1 LSNRKNGF
9 MKVLINPSENELKSA
24 LSRPKLE
31 SVNLDILISEVFC
44 KVETQKDEA
53 LKAFTLQFDQVRVD
67 LLSVTDEE
75 FEQAEQSLSATL
87 KNAIQVAAQNI
98 ECFHRSQENRE
109 TEVETTPGVLC
120 WRKSVPIQ
128 TVGLY
133 VPGGTAPL
141 FSTVLM
147 LGLPAKIAENPIR
160 YLCTPPNKEGKI
172 HPAILF
178 AAKTAGI
185 DLVYKVGGA
194 QAIAAMSLG
203 TETIPKAD
211 KIFGPGNQY
220 VTAAKVYAQNLGIAI
235 DIPAGPSEVL
245 VAADGSIPAAFTAA
259 DLLAQ
264 AEHGADSQVVF
275 LTDNQQYLQEVL
287 KEVGNQ
293 LKTLPRA
300 DISREALNSSVALVI
315 EAEKWADIINSYA
328 PEHLIIMGKYEDL
341 LLQKVVNA
349 GSVFIG
355 KNSAE
360 SFGDYASG
368 TNHTLPTSGFA
379 RAYSGV
385 SLDSFVKKITYQKVS
400 DEGLKNLAQTVIT
413 MAEAEGLQGHANA
426 VKVRVNQNENT
437 ASLKFLSVNENEDEN
452 ENTTSLKFRSVNRF
466 IRSDL
471 RNVKAYSSAR
481 NEFEGAGEVFLDANE
496 NGIVTAYNRYPDPQ
510 QKKLKEVIAGIKS
523 LNPDNLFLGNGSDEV
538 LDLIFRLTTRPFLD
552 SVAYLN
558 PSYGMYSVLASINGL
573 RTKEIDLNETFQIT
587 VPEIILQSK
596 GSKLLIICNPNNPT
610 GGIISKNELIGIVR
624 EFEGLVVIDEAY
636 IDFCPAYSLA
646 DEVENHPNLIVVQT
660 LSKAY
665 GMAGLRIG
673 MAVASKKWIAALN
686 GIKPPYNLSSL
697 TQETATREL
706 KKNSWNEVRTEIIR
720 ERNRLTNY
728 LESNSLVTKVFRSEA
743 NFILFRIPNASTIYK
758 KLIKNGIVVRDRSSQ
773 FNCSDTLR
781 VSIGAKAENDQF
793 IKIMQTL

>member
-1 LSNRKNGF
+1 
-9 MKVLINPSENELKSA
+9 MKVLINPSENELNGA
-24 LSRPKLE
+24 LNRPELE
-31 SVNLDILISEVFC
+31 SVNLNFLISEVFS
-44 KVETQKDEA
+44 KVGTQKDEA
-53 LKAFTLQFDQVRVD
+53 LKSLTLQFDQVGVD
-67 LLSVTDEE
+67 SLSVTDEE
-75 FEQAEQSLSATL
+75 FEQAEEFLSTNL
-87 KNAIQVAAQNI
+87 KEAIQVAAQNI
-98 ECFHRSQENRE
+98 EHFHRSQENRE

-147 LGLPAKIAENPIR
+147 LGLPAKIAGNPIR
-160 YLCTPPNKEGKI
+160 YLCTPPNKEGEI
-172 HPAILF
+172 HPAILY

-185 DLVYKVGGA
+185 DSVYKVGGA

-220 VTAAKVYAQNLGIAI
+220 VTAAKVYAQSLGIAI
-235 DIPAGPSEVL
+235 DMPAGPSEVL
-245 VAADGSIPAAFTAA
+245 VAADDTIPVSFVAA

-264 AEHGADSQVVF
+264 AEHGSDSHVVF

-287 KEVGNQ
+287 KEVEYQ
-293 LKTLPRA
+293 LKTLPRGEIA
-300 DISREALNSSVALVI
+300 REALSSSAALVI
-315 EAEKWADIINSYA
+315 EVEKWAEIINSYA
-328 PEHLIIMGKYEDL
+328 PEHLIIMGKYEES

-385 SLDSFVKKITYQKVS
+385 SLDSFIKKITYQKVS

-426 VKVRVNQNENT
+426 VKVRLYQNENEPIT
-437 ASLKFLSVNENEDEN
+437 DPPMQIAGVQE
-452 ENTTSLKFRSVNRF
+452 VNRF
-466 IRSDL
+466 IRNDL

-481 NEFEGAGEVFLDANE
+481 DEFEGIGEVFLDANE

-538 LDLIFRLTTRPFLD
+538 LDLIFRLTTTPFLD

-558 PSYGMYSVLASINGL
+558 PSYGMYSVLAVINGV
-573 RTKEIDLNETFQIT
+573 RTREISLNENFQISSS
-587 VPEIILQSK
+587 EIILQAK
-596 GSKLLIICNPNNPT
+596 GSKVLIICNPNNPT
-610 GGIISKNELIGIVR
+610 GEVISRDELIEIVR
-624 EFEGLVVIDEAY
+624 KFEGLVVIDEAY
-636 IDFCPAYSLA
+636 IDFCPVYSLA
-646 DEVENHPNLIVVQT
+646 DEVENYPNLIVVQT

-673 MAVASKKWIAALN
+673 MAVASKKWITALN
-686 GIKPPYNLSSL
+686 RIKPPYNLSSL
-697 TQETATREL
+697 VQKTAIKELETI
-706 KKNSWNEVRTEIIR
+706 SWNEVQTEIIR
-720 ERNRLTNY
+720 ERNRLINY
-728 LESNSLVTKVFRSEA
+728 LESNSLITKVFRSET
-743 NFILFRIPNASTIYK
+743 NFILFRVPNASTIYTE
-758 KLIKNGIVVRDRSSQ
+758 LIKNGIVVRDRSSQ
-773 FNCSDTLR
+773 FNCSDNLR
-781 VSIGAKAENDQF
+781 VSIGTKAENDQF

>member
-1 LSNRKNGF
+1 
-9 MKVLINPSENELKSA
+9 MKVLINPSENELNGA
-24 LSRPKLE
+24 LNRPELE
-31 SVNLDILISEVFC
+31 SVNLNFLISEVFS
-44 KVETQKDEA
+44 KVGTQKDEA
-53 LKAFTLQFDQVRVD
+53 LKSLTLQFDQVGVD
-67 LLSVTDEE
+67 SLSVTDEE
-75 FEQAEQSLSATL
+75 FEQAEEFLSTNL
-87 KNAIQVAAQNI
+87 KEAIQVAAQNI
-98 ECFHRSQENRE
+98 EHFHRSQENRE

-147 LGLPAKIAENPIR
+147 LGLPAKIAGNPIR
-160 YLCTPPNKEGKI
+160 YLCTPPNKEGEI
-172 HPAILF
+172 HPAILY

-185 DLVYKVGGA
+185 DSVYKVGGA

-220 VTAAKVYAQNLGIAI
+220 VTAAKVYAQSLGIAI
-235 DIPAGPSEVL
+235 DMPAGPSEVL
-245 VAADGSIPAAFTAA
+245 VAADDTIPVSFVAA

-264 AEHGADSQVVF
+264 AEHGSDSHVVF

-287 KEVGNQ
+287 KEVEYQ
-293 LKTLPRA
+293 LKTLPRGEIA
-300 DISREALNSSVALVI
+300 REALSSSAALVI
-315 EAEKWADIINSYA
+315 EVEKWAEIINSYA
-328 PEHLIIMGKYEDL
+328 PEHLIIMGKYEES

-385 SLDSFVKKITYQKVS
+385 SLDSFIKKITYQKVS

-426 VKVRVNQNENT
+426 VKVRLYQNENEPIT
-437 ASLKFLSVNENEDEN
+437 DPPMQIAGVQE
-452 ENTTSLKFRSVNRF
+452 VNRF
-466 IRSDL
+466 IRNDL

-481 NEFEGAGEVFLDANE
+481 DEFEGIGEVFLDANE

-510 QKKLKEVIAGIKS
+510 QKKIKEVIAGIKS

-538 LDLIFRLTTRPFLD
+538 LDLIFRLTTTPFLD

-558 PSYGMYSVLASINGL
+558 PSYGMYSVLAVINGV
-573 RTKEIDLNETFQIT
+573 RTREISLNENFQISSS
-587 VPEIILQSK
+587 EIILQAK
-596 GSKLLIICNPNNPT
+596 GSKVLIICNPNNPT
-610 GGIISKNELIGIVR
+610 GEVISRDELIEIVR
-624 EFEGLVVIDEAY
+624 KFEGLVVIDEAY
-636 IDFCPAYSLA
+636 IDFCPVYSLA
-646 DEVENHPNLIVVQT
+646 DEVENYPNLIVVQT

-673 MAVASKKWIAALN
+673 MAVASKKWINALN
-686 GIKPPYNLSSL
+686 RIKPPYNLSSL
-697 TQETATREL
+697 VQKTAIKELETI
-706 KKNSWNEVRTEIIR
+706 SWNEVQTEIIR
-720 ERNRLTNY
+720 ERNRLINY
-728 LESNSLVTKVFRSEA
+728 LESNSLITKVFRSET
-743 NFILFRIPNASTIYK
+743 NFILFRVPNASTIYTE
-758 KLIKNGIVVRDRSSQ
+758 LIKNGIVVRDRSSQ

-781 VSIGAKAENDQF
+781 VSIGTKAENDQF

>member
-1 LSNRKNGF
+1 
-9 MKVLINPSENELKSA
+9 MKVLINPSENELNGA
-24 LSRPKLE
+24 LNRPELE
-31 SVNLDILISEVFC
+31 SVNLNFLISEVFS
-44 KVETQKDEA
+44 KVGTQKDEA
-53 LKAFTLQFDQVRVD
+53 LKSLTLQFDQVGVD
-67 LLSVTDEE
+67 SLSVTDEE
-75 FEQAEQSLSATL
+75 FEQAEEFLSTNL
-87 KNAIQVAAQNI
+87 KEAIQVAAQNI
-98 ECFHRSQENRE
+98 EHFHRSQENRE

-147 LGLPAKIAENPIR
+147 LGLPAKIAGNPIR
-160 YLCTPPNKEGKI
+160 YLCTPPNKEGEI
-172 HPAILF
+172 HPAILY

-185 DLVYKVGGA
+185 DSVYKVGGA

-220 VTAAKVYAQNLGIAI
+220 VTAAKVYAQSLGIAI
-235 DIPAGPSEVL
+235 DMPAGPSEVL
-245 VAADGSIPAAFTAA
+245 VAADDTIPVSFVAA

-264 AEHGADSQVVF
+264 AEHGSDSHVVF

-287 KEVGNQ
+287 KEVEYQ
-293 LKTLPRA
+293 LKTLPRGEIA
-300 DISREALNSSVALVI
+300 REALSSSAALVI
-315 EAEKWADIINSYA
+315 EVEKWAEIINSYA
-328 PEHLIIMGKYEDL
+328 PEHLIIMGKYEES

-385 SLDSFVKKITYQKVS
+385 SLDSFIKKITYQKVS

-426 VKVRVNQNENT
+426 VKVRLYQNENEPIT
-437 ASLKFLSVNENEDEN
+437 DPPMQIAGVQE
-452 ENTTSLKFRSVNRF
+452 VNRF
-466 IRSDL
+466 IRNDL

-481 NEFEGAGEVFLDANE
+481 DEFEGIGEVFLDANE

-538 LDLIFRLTTRPFLD
+538 LDLIFRLTTTPFLD

-558 PSYGMYSVLASINGL
+558 PSYGMYSVLAVINGV
-573 RTKEIDLNETFQIT
+573 RTREISLNENFQISSS
-587 VPEIILQSK
+587 EIILQAK
-596 GSKLLIICNPNNPT
+596 GSKVLIICNPNNPT
-610 GGIISKNELIGIVR
+610 GEVISRDELIEIVR
-624 EFEGLVVIDEAY
+624 KFEGLVVIDEAY
-636 IDFCPAYSLA
+636 IDFCPVYSLA
-646 DEVENHPNLIVVQT
+646 DEVENYPNLIVVQT

-673 MAVASKKWIAALN
+673 MAVASKKWITALN
-686 GIKPPYNLSSL
+686 RIKPPYNLSSL
-697 TQETATREL
+697 VQKTAIKELETI
-706 KKNSWNEVRTEIIR
+706 SWYEVQTEIIR
-720 ERNRLTNY
+720 ERNRLINY
-728 LESNSLVTKVFRSEA
+728 LESNSLITKVFRSET
-743 NFILFRIPNASTIYK
+743 NFILFRVPNASTIYTE
-758 KLIKNGIVVRDRSSQ
+758 LIKNGIVVRDRSSQ

-781 VSIGAKAENDQF
+781 VSIGTKAENDQF

>member
-1 LSNRKNGF
+1 
-9 MKVLINPSENELKSA
+9 MKVLINPSENELNGA
-24 LSRPKLE
+24 LNRPELE
-31 SVNLDILISEVFC
+31 SVNLNFLISEVFS
-44 KVETQKDEA
+44 KVGTQKDEA
-53 LKAFTLQFDQVRVD
+53 LKSLTLQFDQVGVD
-67 LLSVTDEE
+67 SLSVTDEE
-75 FEQAEQSLSATL
+75 FEQAEEFLSTNL
-87 KNAIQVAAQNI
+87 KEAIQVAAQNI
-98 ECFHRSQENRE
+98 EHFHRSQENRE

-147 LGLPAKIAENPIR
+147 LGLPAKIAGNPIR
-160 YLCTPPNKEGKI
+160 YLCTPPNKEGEI
-172 HPAILF
+172 HPAILY

-185 DLVYKVGGA
+185 DSVYKVGGA

-220 VTAAKVYAQNLGIAI
+220 VTAAKVYAQSLGIAI
-235 DIPAGPSEVL
+235 DMPAGPSEVL
-245 VAADGSIPAAFTAA
+245 VAADDTIPVSFVAA

-264 AEHGADSQVVF
+264 AEHGSDSHVVF

-287 KEVGNQ
+287 KEVEYQ
-293 LKTLPRA
+293 LKTLPRGEIA
-300 DISREALNSSVALVI
+300 REALSSSAALVI
-315 EAEKWADIINSYA
+315 EVEKWAEIINSYA
-328 PEHLIIMGKYEDL
+328 PEHLIIMGKYEES

-385 SLDSFVKKITYQKVS
+385 SLDSFIKKITYQKVS

-426 VKVRVNQNENT
+426 VKVRLYQNENEPIT
-437 ASLKFLSVNENEDEN
+437 DPPMQIAGVQE
-452 ENTTSLKFRSVNRF
+452 VNRF
-466 IRSDL
+466 IRNDL

-481 NEFEGAGEVFLDANE
+481 DEFEGIGEVFLDANE

-538 LDLIFRLTTRPFLD
+538 LDLIFRLTTTPFLD

-558 PSYGMYSVLASINGL
+558 PSYGMYSVLAVINGV
-573 RTKEIDLNETFQIT
+573 RTREISLNENFQISSS
-587 VPEIILQSK
+587 EIILQAK
-596 GSKLLIICNPNNPT
+596 GSKVLIICNPNNPT
-610 GGIISKNELIGIVR
+610 GEVISRDELIEIVR
-624 EFEGLVVIDEAY
+624 KFEGLVVIDEAY
-636 IDFCPAYSLA
+636 IDFCPVYSLA
-646 DEVENHPNLIVVQT
+646 DEVENYPNLIVVQT

-673 MAVASKKWIAALN
+673 MAVASKKWITALN
-686 GIKPPYNLSSL
+686 RIKPPYNLSSL
-697 TQETATREL
+697 VQKTAIKELETI
-706 KKNSWNEVRTEIIR
+706 SWNEVQTEIIR
-720 ERNRLTNY
+720 ERNRLINY
-728 LESNSLVTKVFRSEA
+728 LESNSLITKVFRSET
-743 NFILFRIPNASTIYK
+743 NFILFRVPNASTIYTE
-758 KLIKNGIVVRDRSSQ
+758 LIKNGIVVRDRSSQ

-781 VSIGAKAENDQF
+781 VSIGTKAENDQF